1 MNILIVSHE
10 YPPIGGG
17 GANAC
22 LNLAKN
28 YSSLGHKVTILT
40 ACFRQLPLEE
50 ESDNVHIIRTWALRK
65 KEDKSTFLEMFSY
78 LCSAWFKVGK
88 IVKKDKFDVC
98 QIFFGIPS
106 GPIGLYLKKKYGI
119 PYVIRFGGGDIPG
132 AQKRFSLVYK
142 ILSPAIRCIWKNAD
156 ALVANSEVLKQR
168 ALRYESRYPI
178 EIISNGVDSDFFT
191 RGGVYEKQDK
201 TGESKDDKEVHVL
214 FVSRLIQ
221 GKGLQ
226 YVIPE
231 MKRVNTA
238 CGWRV
243 SLTIVGDGPY
253 RGELEKITSD
263 SATGAYVSFVGKKN
277 KEELYQYYSNAD
289 LFILPS
295 ESEGMPNVVLEAMAM
310 GLPILMTPCGGSK
323 ELIAGNGRIEPIE
336 RFVDAMTEMCK
347 DEQGRLHMG
356 KQSELLARTKFGWQ
370 EKAKEYI
377 KLFQES
383 GKH

>member
-22 LNLAKN
+22 FYLAKN
-28 YSSLGHKVTILT
+28 YAALGHKVTILT
-40 ACFRQLPLEE
+40 ARFGKLPLKEE
-50 ESDNVHIIRTWALRK
+50 TDNVHIIRVKSLRE
-65 KEDKSTFLEMFSY
+65 KEDKSTFFEMFSF
-78 LCSAWFKVGK
+78 LCSAWIK
-88 IVKKDKFDVC
+88 IREIVSIGKFDVC

-106 GPIGLYLKKKYGI
+106 GPIGLYLKKRYGI

-142 ILSPAIRCIWKNAD
+142 ILSPAIRNIWKNAV
-156 ALVANSEVLKQR
+156 ALVANSAILQQK
-168 ALRYESRYPI
+168 ALQFESRYPI
-178 EIISNGVDSDFFT
+178 EIISNGVDSDFFA
-191 RGGVYEKQDK
+191 RVKVEEKSEAVNLTK
-201 TGESKDDKEVHVL
+201 NEREINVL

-226 YVIPE
+226 YIIPE
-231 MKRVNTA
+231 MKRINIA
-238 CGWRV
+238 CGRKIL
-243 SLTIVGDGPY
+243 LTIVGDGPY
-253 RGELEKITSD
+253 RRELERIMSESD
-263 SATGAYVSFVGKKN
+263 TESYVSFAGKKN
-277 KEELYQYYSNAD
+277 KKELYEYYRKAD

-323 ELIAGNGRIEPIE
+323 ELIVDNGRVEPIT
-336 RFVDAMTEMCK
+336 RFIDAMIEMCN
-347 DEQGRLHMG
+347 DEQGRINMG

-370 EKAKEYI
+370 EKAQEYI
-377 KLFQES
+377 TLFQNG
-383 GKH
+383 GKQ